1 MGSRDGHIELDWAV
15 DAIVVGTR
23 HRTDLGD
30 IDALASSIDRH
41 GLLQPLTLTS
51 QGVLVC
57 GYRRLTA
64 IKKLNWRTTGVWIR
78 SGVSDRLGHLLAE
91 QDDNNHH
98 KALTQTEAAALYRE
112 TKTLMAEDAAR
123 RKKATQFSSDNQP
136 GNGGPANLAAP
147 SPADAA
153 EAPAGAMGT
162 AREQAARLI
171 TGRASYTTLERT
183 GFLQQLLEDPATAE
197 HVRAEAATGL
207 EQIEAGAPV
216 HPIYERLRS
225 LAGQATERRQD
236 DLDEMA
242 KQALA
247 RVRAAEATKRPRS
260 GQPSRPRQSVPGR
273 WPVRAFLTTFEEL
286 TDWWTHYDPATLAAE
301 LTDEQA
307 EMFLGVATGTAD
319 FAEQLR
325 AAREALGDEQARTAR
340 GHLHAI

>member
-1 MGSRDGHIELDWAV
+1 MGSRDGNIELDWAV

-136 GNGGPANLAAP
+136 GNGGPANLAGP

-207 EQIEAGAPV
+207 VPLEANQIVP
-216 HPIYERLRS
+216 
-225 LAGQATERRQD
+225 
-236 DLDEMA
+236 
-242 KQALA
+242 
-247 RVRAAEATKRPRS
+247 RPGSNR
-260 GQPSRPRQSVPGR
+260 SRPAHPSTRSTSACAP
-273 WPVRAFLTTFEEL
+273 WPVRPPSAARTT
-286 TDWWTHYDPATLAAE
+286 WTRWRSRPWPACE
-301 LTDEQA
+301 PPKRPS
-307 EMFLGVATGTAD
+307 GPVAGSPAGPGR
-319 FAEQLR
+319 ACR
-325 AAREALGDEQARTAR
+325 AAGRCGPS
-340 GHLHAI
+340 